1 MKKNFIWILLAI
13 IILCGISIWLSYNK
27 SQVNLVPSNQPP
39 PGENLIAQVT
49 FLCKDNK
56 TIEASF
62 YKGEAKPV
70 EPGEPPI
77 PRGKVKLVLSDG
89 RSFELPQTISASGAR
104 YANSD
109 ESFVFWNKG
118 NGALV
123 LENNEEK
130 NYIGCVILAKDSG
143 NLLNTYLDA
152 VVGFTIRYP
161 IDYKIDTSYKYQALG
176 PGKEIGGVKFII
188 PESFATGTN
197 LSSFDTGISVEIIPT
212 TENCQASL
220 FLPVTDS
227 TEVENLVDNNI
238 EYSFAKITEGAA
250 GNYYEEQVWALIE
263 TNPCIALRYL
273 IHSTNINNYPERMVK
288 EFDRANLLNTFDKIR
303 SSLVIL

>member
-161 IDYKIDTSYKYQALG
+161 VDYKIDTSYKYQALG

-188 PESFATGTN
+188 PESFAIGTN

-220 FLPVTDS
+220 FLPATDS

-273 IHSTNINNYPERMVK
+273 IHSTNINNYPEGMVK
-288 EFDRANLLNTFDKIR
+288 EFDRANLLDTFDKIR
-303 SSLVIL
+303 ASLVIL